1 MQKVRCL
8 WFVSPFAN
16 DIAALS
22 KSRFDHVCQ
31 SVALFIRYIFPY
43 ELNLGCRYIFLML
56 LYSSDLKIRA
66 FSENLGHA
74 GMYTTYMPVKSLT
87 STTQHLIFLSYRAV
101 CQHSKKKKVCAE
113 TRKQRRG
120 HSEYTARTLD
130 LRGIVKDLLSVK
142 HCYHYYCSMLIYIT
156 IVFIIL

>member
-31 SVALFIRYIFPY
+31 SVALFIRYIFPH

-74 GMYTTYMPVKSLT
+74 GMYTTYMPVKLLT
-87 STTQHLIFLSYRAV
+87 STTQQLIFLSYRAV
-101 CQHSKKKKVCAE
+101 CQHSKKKKFVLKRE
-113 TRKQRRG
+113 SREEGTV
-120 HSEYTARTLD
+120 S
-130 LRGIVKDLLSVK
+130 ILLG
-142 HCYHYYCSMLIYIT
+142 LWIYVVLSKT
-156 IVFIIL
+156 C

>member
-1 MQKVRCL
+1 M
-8 WFVSPFAN
+8 
-16 DIAALS
+16 S

-87 STTQHLIFLSYRAV
+87 STTQHLIFFILQSSLSA
-101 CQHSKKKKVCAE
+101 QQKKKSLCWNEKAE
-113 TRKQRRG
+113 KRAQW
-120 HSEYTARTLD
+120 
-130 LRGIVKDLLSVK
+130 V
-142 HCYHYYCSMLIYIT
+142 YC
-156 IVFIIL
+156 